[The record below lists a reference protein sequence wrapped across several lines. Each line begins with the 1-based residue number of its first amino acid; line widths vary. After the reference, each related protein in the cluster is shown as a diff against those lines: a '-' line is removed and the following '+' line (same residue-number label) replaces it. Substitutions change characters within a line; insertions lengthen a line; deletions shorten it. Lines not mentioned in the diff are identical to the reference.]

1 MLGQSSVLSAGNCSI
16 NLALPNSSLSTPA
29 SNPKALVLSLAIT
42 FPEQAYPSP
51 DGQTTPPT
59 FVGTHEV
66 YASGTSAE
74 GLQTGPVD
82 LGSLVVSQGQDFTLT
97 LGTSES
103 FVNLGTG
110 ATLSLPL
117 SATGL
122 NGFTGSITLNTQIVG
137 GSGGCFV
144 FMGTPPTSIAA
155 NSQTT
160 ITVRNNNCTSGYLD
174 FIVVG
179 TLPGNNIFHSTSYA
193 MLQAMPTGDFN
204 IGVSGPYPA
213 VLSPQT
219 GVSYTVTVSP
229 TNGLTTGCVSLSL
242 GPGSLPAGVT
252 YSLPSAVCLNGS
264 GSVTASLNFSASPIT
279 PPGTWP
285 LQVTGTLGSSH
296 TAALSLSTQ
305 VTTFQVTSATGSA
318 IVHNTGQEVQTVHSV
333 TAGNVPSNATCAP
346 VPADSNVTCRVV
358 SSSPGTVTIG
368 ITAGAS
374 AVHGTRVLNL
384 NGGAAPVL
392 MAVADYW
399 GGSGLPTITVDAG
412 GSASLDINLPV
423 ACDAGIDEEDESC
436 GFGATVTSSA
446 SWISSFDGIGVLT
459 IFVDPPAYTP
469 PGSYSYS
476 VNLCGGFWDPG
487 EEYPCEIGPGDI
499 EVEAAPPPAPVLTCS
514 PSSVIRGTTVTCAV
528 TGSSVTQWSFSGDG
542 IGVSGPSGGSTWSG
556 IMVFGGTITAIASG
570 QTLTANVTVNPRA
583 NFPML
588 TAPTPAQV
596 ANGSMVGPIQLPTLT
611 SPPTTDEGSMGQA
624 AFGWFYTA
632 QTYQITS
639 GPNLGLVFITSF
651 TDNSAFGWE
660 LNPGLTVAS
669 DPFYQHQGNC
679 FAPVSQIV
687 NAVQAHEAGVP
698 GPSHY
703 SQLQAFLAIAAN
715 NPATVAESVY
725 GSSVKTVTDD
735 INQSYQAA
743 FNAAAPEPP
752 GNLSNLRINY
762 PPYQTCGQ

>member
-1 MLGQSSVLSAGNCSI
+1 MARS
-16 NLALPNSSLSTPA
+16 ALPTWIWRRSWPRRGTCPA
-29 SNPKALVLSLAIT
+29 PWTIFVRLPKATMHRLPRRQRRRFSISGSVESRAAPIGAVTVRSCETVATCSRNRPSTDHITKLLPIRMTAPLFMIGISRRSRLGGRFWHARPILRAIGRQLLHQSCASELEPVDARLQPQGLGALGGNFLSGA
-42 FPEQAYPSP
+42 
-51 DGQTTPPT
+51 PT

-66 YASGTSAE
+66 YATGTSAE

-82 LGSLVVSQGQDFTLT
+82 LGSQVVSQGQDFTLT

-179 TLPGNNIFHSTSYA
+179 TVPGNNIFHSTSYA

-285 LQVTGTLGSSH
+285 LQVTGTLGSTH

-318 IVHNTGQEVQTVHSV
+318 IVHNTGHEVQTVQS
-333 TAGNVPSNATCAP
+333 AKDGNLPSNPTCAP
-346 VPADSNVTCRVV
+346 AAPDRHGPCRVV

-368 ITAGAS
+368 ITAGTG
-374 AVHGTRVLNL
+374 AVHGTRVLSL

-446 SWISSFDGIGVLT
+446 SWITSFDGIGVLT
-459 IFVDPPAYTP
+459 IYVDPPAYTP
-469 PGSYSYS
+469 TGSYSYS
-476 VNLCGGFWDPG
+476 VDLCGGYFDPG
-487 EEYPCEIGPGDI
+487 ESYSCE
-499 EVEAAPPPAPVLTCS
+499 
-514 PSSVIRGTTVTCAV
+514 
-528 TGSSVTQWSFSGDG
+528 
-542 IGVSGPSGGSTWSG
+542 
-556 IMVFGGTITAIASG
+556 
-570 QTLTANVTVNPRA
+570 
-583 NFPML
+583 
-588 TAPTPAQV
+588 
-596 ANGSMVGPIQLPTLT
+596 
-611 SPPTTDEGSMGQA
+611 
-624 AFGWFYTA
+624 
-632 QTYQITS
+632 
-639 GPNLGLVFITSF
+639 
-651 TDNSAFGWE
+651 
-660 LNPGLTVAS
+660 
-669 DPFYQHQGNC
+669 
-679 FAPVSQIV
+679 
-687 NAVQAHEAGVP
+687 
-698 GPSHY
+698 
-703 SQLQAFLAIAAN
+703 
-715 NPATVAESVY
+715 
-725 GSSVKTVTDD
+725 
-735 INQSYQAA
+735 
-743 FNAAAPEPP
+743 
-752 GNLSNLRINY
+752 
-762 PPYQTCGQ
+762 